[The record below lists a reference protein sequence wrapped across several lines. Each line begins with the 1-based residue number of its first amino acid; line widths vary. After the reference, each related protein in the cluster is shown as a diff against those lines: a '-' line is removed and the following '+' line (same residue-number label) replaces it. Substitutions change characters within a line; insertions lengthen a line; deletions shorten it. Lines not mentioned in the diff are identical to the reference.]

1 MIYVF
6 SDGSVD
12 SNGEN
17 DDSVDGGGKGI
28 WQSDN
33 ASTSSV
39 FMLAY
44 NPPLVGPRPALTPQ
58 IIGNQIGYFRGS
70 GSLETS
76 ATPISN
82 SVDLLAEAVVLNYL
96 ALHNDTASFEAALPN
111 FGLPASARAALT
123 AFETIR

>member
-1 MIYVF
+1 MRSAVATTRR
-6 SDGSVD
+6 
-12 SNGEN
+12 SNCPTN
-17 DDSVDGGGKGI
+17 TV
-28 WQSDN
+28 
-33 ASTSSV
+33 TT
-39 FMLAY
+39 MMT
-44 NPPLVGPRPALTPQ
+44 TPTA
-58 IIGNQIGYFRGS
+58 NQIGYFRGS